1 MGCILGEQE
10 RGAARARDGR
20 STSARLIPAGRPD
33 RQDGVVGAQQESRL
47 AKPEANDSELICRKP
62 RESGKVETWR
72 VGCVGCR
79 DAQPLELRD
88 IREMGRDGGGR
99 KARNE
104 LWKCRAIGTKPTFV
118 RRMGRN
124 ESPCDIIESPRLHQC

>member
-47 AKPEANDSELICRKP
+47 AKPEANDSKLICRKP

-72 VGCVGCR
+72 VGCVGWR
-79 DAQPLELRD
+79 DAQPVQLRD
-88 IREMGRDGGGR
+88 IREIGRAVGGR
-99 KARNE
+99 KRRNS
-104 LWKCRAIGTKPTFV
+104 LWQSRRLGT
-118 RRMGRN
+118 
-124 ESPCDIIESPRLHQC
+124 DA